1 MPALIAR
8 VGTDKYTVGNRR
20 AITLR
25 SAVAQYEA
33 SGAGPQ
39 LRRDRFAGKA
49 RCAPPRLTPGLSRC
63 QAVSLRLALLREMA
77 TAASGPRRRPIAI
90 RFASAWCTLICAEH
104 ERVVLASNVYGCQR
118 CRHGTVHTRHYE
130 TRDAQTPTKK
140 M

>member
-20 AITLR
+20 FARPITLR
-25 SAVAQYEA
+25 SAVAV
-33 SGAGPQ
+33 
-39 LRRDRFAGKA
+39 
-49 RCAPPRLTPGLSRC
+49 APPPHTRLIKVSGRVIAASPTPGDGNTHLNQDGSRNP
-63 QAVSLRLALLREMA
+63 S
-77 TAASGPRRRPIAI
+77 PRMVPV
-90 RFASAWCTLICAEH
+90 TCAEH